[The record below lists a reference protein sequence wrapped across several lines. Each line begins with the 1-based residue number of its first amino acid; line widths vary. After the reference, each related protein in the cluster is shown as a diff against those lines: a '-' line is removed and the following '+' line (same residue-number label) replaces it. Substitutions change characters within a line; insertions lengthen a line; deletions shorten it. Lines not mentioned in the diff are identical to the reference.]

1 MKKLLGRYPGTL
13 SIVLTLVGY
22 GLVIGTL
29 YSDALSVLYPKI
41 SLDTVNLLSHVIA
54 ANNFLALTSLALG
67 WYWIRSDRPKR
78 HRLAMIVG
86 FTLILVFLVLYL
98 LKTGGGGRKEFLGP
112 ESVRIAYLL
121 MLAVHI
127 LLSIVSVPLVVYT
140 FVLGMSCPIR
150 EVPATVHAAIGRW
163 AAGSWLVSLF
173 LGLVCYVLLNHAYAY
188 EYVPS

>member
-1 MKKLLGRYPGTL
+1 MRSLLRRYPGTA

-22 GLVIGTL
+22 GLVLGTL
-29 YSDALSVLYPKI
+29 YGDALSVLYPTI
-41 SLDTVNLLSHVIA
+41 SLATVNVLSHVIA
-54 ANNFLALTSLALG
+54 GNNLLALIALGLG
-67 WYWIRSDRPKR
+67 WYWIRSDQPRR
-78 HRLAMIVG
+78 HRVAMIVG

-127 LLSIVSVPLVVYT
+127 LLSILSVPLVVYT
-140 FVLGMSCPIR
+140 LVLGISRPLNR
-150 EVPATVHAAIGRW
+150 VPATIHAKVGRW
-163 AAGSWLVSLF
+163 AAGSWLISLF
-173 LGLVCYVLLNHAYAY
+173 LGLVCYVLLNHAFAY